1 MSTAPAISRLHSGD
15 GTDDSTQRGCT
26 SWLLISCIILTITTS
41 FVFGWGLAAPNMY
54 NDFTEP
60 FLKGKDSCSVD
71 IRAHPLSNETV
82 VVPAIVADNNAA
94 ADGTNGGNSEKKMNE
109 NGDAA
114 VDEKSDGQP
123 KKNEAFNFI
132 AELVKG
138 IPQTIFLIGAFIGAI
153 TGPSWFLST
162 IYSVLRPLCVLLGSG
177 FQKPWLFYLSR
188 LLLGY
193 QGGMACA
200 VVPPFINEISS
211 QRVRGT
217 AGAGFQLSLTI
228 GILVAQIVGL
238 PFIAGTCERWGW
250 GLSIVFLLPLVG
262 VFVLF
267 LIPNSP
273 TQMIG
278 TYNNEEQ
285 AIIDLKKLRG
295 TNNVQADLELIREQ
309 TRQTGGG
316 KTESLSIPQVLTS
329 AHYRWPMLTTVV
341 LQFAQALSGVNAV
354 FFYSSKMFEKAGIP
368 KGYIPYANIGTGAI
382 NVLATIVSL
391 FLIEKLGRKKLVI
404 YPMIVMI
411 FVFGVLTALV
421 EYNESRNNAVLGF
434 ISVIFILLFIVCFAV
449 GLGPIPFLYG
459 SEVCRPEARDSV
471 QSLGL
476 IANYIGNILLS
487 LFFPML
493 NSMLGGYVFLIFVLF
508 VAAHVAFLWFKM
520 PETKNKSIEYAE
532 QFWKI
537 PVKNPNEKLLP
548 ATANA

>member
-132 AELVKG
+132 AELVK
-138 IPQTIFLIGAFIGAI
+138 
-153 TGPSWFLST
+153 
-162 IYSVLRPLCVLLGSG
+162 
-177 FQKPWLFYLSR
+177 
-188 LLLGY
+188 
-193 QGGMACA
+193 GGMACA